1 MRIGVLSFELDAN
14 SFLLAATIGAVAR
27 ALGSSSVS
35 TNYPLPNR
43 RVTASRN
50 GEKMMIRKTVLITF
64 LVALPLMSVFAQPKT
79 DFSGTWKLNVAKSD
93 FGMLGG
99 PTSRTDVITHKE
111 PSLSDSVTAE
121 GPQGKMQYST
131 SYTTDGKEAVNQVGE
146 REVKSTL
153 KWVGS
158 DLVFSSKLTYND
170 MPVTGGATWALSPD
184 GKTLTVTAHYTSAM
198 GDADQ
203 KFVFEKQEAAA
214 ATPAKATP

>member
-1 MRIGVLSFELDAN
+1 MQFGQFTHPGTEK
-14 SFLLAATIGAVAR
+14 
-27 ALGSSSVS
+27 
-35 TNYPLPNR
+35 
-43 RVTASRN
+43 
-50 GEKMMIRKTVLITF
+50 KMMIRKTVLITF
-64 LVALPLMSVFAQPKT
+64 LVALPLMSVFAQQKT

-93 FGMLGG
+93 FGVLGG

-131 SYTTDGKEAVNQVGE
+131 SYTTDGKEAVNKVGE

-170 MPVTGGATWALSPD
+170 MPVTGGSTWALSPD
-184 GKTLTVTAHYTSAM
+184 GKTLTVTAHYTSSM

-203 KFVFEKQEAAA
+203 KFIFEKQEAAA
-214 ATPAKATP
+214 ATPAKATL